1 MIAGAATRPR
11 LDFERQTEAPGEAQH
26 FMQQL
31 RKWLIEWADQND
43 YDIYA
48 DGLVVH
54 TADGSRLALRLP
66 QIARDAGLE
75 LRRVV
80 PVGEDLESVFTRLTA
95 SARGA
100 GR

>member
-1 MIAGAATRPR
+1 VS
-11 LDFERQTEAPGEAQH
+11 LE
-26 FMQQL
+26 
-31 RKWLIEWADQND
+31 
-43 YDIYA
+43 A

-54 TADGSRLALRLP
+54 TADGSRLAVRLP